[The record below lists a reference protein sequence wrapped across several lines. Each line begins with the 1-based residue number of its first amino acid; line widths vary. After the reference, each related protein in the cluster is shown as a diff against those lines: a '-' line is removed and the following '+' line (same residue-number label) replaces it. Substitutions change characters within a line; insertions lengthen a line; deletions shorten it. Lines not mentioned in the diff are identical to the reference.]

1 MRARV
6 IVGRGRMRTD
16 AEVMDVP
23 RATADSVGCYFSE
36 RRGLISMKSSRR
48 RDAKESGRE
57 MFHDAEAAAEWMD
70 GTEVFELAPT

>member
-1 MRARV
+1 
-6 IVGRGRMRTD
+6 MRTD

-23 RATADSVGCYFSE
+23 RATADAVGCYFSE
-36 RRGLISMKSSRR
+36 RRGLISMKNSRR
-48 RDAKESGRE
+48 RDAKETRPFRVLSGRE